1 MVAAIW
7 YSVEDQSGCSVVWIA
22 DIRHMFIWRAD
33 GLHLFTQAIGGWC
46 ERIHTQITS
55 ASKPRGDKTINSHLE
70 PHRPLQPSLSLF
82 SPNLEILRPIFPPEP
97 WDRGREELP
106 LRGDWPKGEG
116 PLRR

>member
-7 YSVEDQSGCSVVWIA
+7 HSVEDHSGCSVVWIA

-70 PHRPLQPSLSLF
+70 PYT
-82 SPNLEILRPIFPPEP
+82 ITT
-97 WDRGREELP
+97 LP
-106 LRGDWPKGEG
+106 LHLFPQLGNLKPYIPSGTVGQRSRRTAFEG
-116 PLRR
+116 RLAKR